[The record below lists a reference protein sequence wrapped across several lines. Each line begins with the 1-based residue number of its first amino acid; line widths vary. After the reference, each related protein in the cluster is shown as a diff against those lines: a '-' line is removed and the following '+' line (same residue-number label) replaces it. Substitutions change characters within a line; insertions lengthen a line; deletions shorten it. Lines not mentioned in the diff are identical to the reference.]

1 MKMNGPKVL
10 SSPAAKPD
18 VDSIFNKLAKKNE
31 FELKN
36 ALTEPIH
43 KDFPFG
49 KNGICA
55 FIGGMGKGKSFQYL
69 KLAAKQQYLSNEPFF
84 ETIAICSTSGE
95 FDKTVKSFKPAIDK
109 SNLLTVK
116 DDELLEWLKGYKQ
129 KVFLYNTIM
138 EYVRN
143 EFKSPSEEMMKLILE
158 HRLQRD
164 PRRLLK
170 FITMKI
176 NEIGWRTYPHRL
188 LLILDDFASH
198 PLLRHKENPLSRELK
213 KLRHFNIN
221 VIVCVQTTKSIPKD
235 IKRNLSDIV
244 LFTGISEEDFK
255 YLIRES
261 SASCFEYKVL
271 WESYRKITGNH
282 SMMKLHISARRVII
296 TQ

>member
-1 MKMNGPKVL
+1 MMEDNT
-10 SSPAAKPD
+10 
-18 VDSIFNKLAKKNE
+18 DSVFKKLAKKNE

-36 ALTEPIH
+36 ALIEPIH
-43 KDFPFG
+43 KEFPFG

-55 FIGGMGKGKSFQYL
+55 FIGGMGKGKSYQYL
-69 KLAAKQQYLSNEPFF
+69 KLAHKQQDIFNQPFF
-84 ETIAICSTSGE
+84 ETVVICSTSGE
-95 FDKTVKSFKPAIDK
+95 FDKTVKSYKPAIEK
-109 SNLLTVK
+109 SNLISVK
-116 DDELLEWLKGYKQ
+116 DDELLEWLSAYKQ
-129 KVFLYNTIM
+129 KILLYNTIM

-143 EFKSPSEEMMKLILE
+143 KFKNPSEDMIKIINEY
-158 HRLQRD
+158 RLQRN
-164 PRRLLK
+164 PKRLLK
-170 FITMKI
+170 FINMKLE
-176 NEIGWRTYPHRL
+176 EIGWKTYPHRL

-198 PLLRHKENPLSRELK
+198 PLLKHKENPLSRELK

-221 VIVCVQTTKSIPKD
+221 VIICVQTTKSIPKD

-255 YLIRES
+255 FLIRES

-296 TQ
+296 VNE